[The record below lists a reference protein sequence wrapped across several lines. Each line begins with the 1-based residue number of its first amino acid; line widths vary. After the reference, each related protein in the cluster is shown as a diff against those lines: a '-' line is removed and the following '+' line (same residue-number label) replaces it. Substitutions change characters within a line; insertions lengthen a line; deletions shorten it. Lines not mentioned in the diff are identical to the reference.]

1 MDHQVD
7 HGKEDHGLAVLRQ
20 GLVVFGQ
27 ATVLAEPGEGAF
39 HDPALGQDDESPG
52 RVSFHDLDNATAPA
66 ADPMQE
72 LPGIG
77 AVGKDHLQPTQASAQ
92 VLEQQPGAIAVL
104 EVGRMHHQRHDQ
116 PERVHD
122 QMPLAAVDLLGGVEA
137 AIPPFSAVLI
147 DWLSRMPTE
156 GVGFR
161 PAFRRTWP
169 RSRS

>member
-1 MDHQVD
+1 MEHQVR
-7 HGKEDHGLAVLRQ
+7 HGDEDHGLAMLRQ

-27 ATVLAEPGEGAF
+27 STVLAEPGEGAF
-39 HDPALGQDDESPG
+39 HDPALGQDDESPAG
-52 RVSFHDLDNATAPA
+52 VSLHDLDNAAAPA

-72 LPGIG
+72 PPGIAG
-77 AVGKDHLQPTQASAQ
+77 IGKDHLQATQASAQ

-116 PERVHD
+116 PERVD
-122 QMPLAAVDLLGGVEA
+122 EQMPLAPVDLLGGVEA
-137 AIPPFSAVLI
+137 AIPPFAAVLI

-161 PAFRRTWP
+161 PAFRRTCP